1 MENSSKKQIIFN
13 IPIFIEG
20 RDEPINQNY
29 SAKQNSNVVRNASS
43 ASQSNEI
50 PPEGQCSSNNF
61 EARNFQNDDTSG
73 TSESQNT
80 TTENDQILQSSI
92 QKIHSIQEVVIGLME
107 KVEKFDGQNKKEY
120 NYLDEMLTQNLLKL
134 DDIDVEGK
142 ENIKNARKEA
152 IKCINSLITLLD
164 TKKDEFIK
172 KSPSAETNKN

>member
-13 IPIFIEG
+13 IPIYIEG

-29 SAKQNSNVVRNASS
+29 SAKQNSNVVRNASG
-43 ASQSNEI
+43 ANQPNEI
-50 PPEGQCSSNNF
+50 PLD
-61 EARNFQNDDTSG
+61 EARNFQND
-73 TSESQNT
+73 TSESQST
-80 TTENDQILQSSI
+80 TSESDQSLQSSI

-172 KSPSAETNKN
+172 KSPTAETNKNY